1 MGLTI
6 NTTGAVNVELTGS
19 FTFVDPTGYQSNLT
33 KIIPELI
40 ASLSASQFG
49 QAAVGTS
56 PTPITTPATPCQL
69 FYLKNLSASFTLT
82 VTWTPVGQSS
92 AVVQVVQPGGII
104 FFFNP
109 GNGISALSVQATGGV
124 ANVDYVMAG

>member
-1 MGLTI
+1 MSLTI
-6 NTTGAVNVELTGS
+6 ITTGSVNVELSGS
-19 FTFVDPTGYQSNLT
+19 FTFVDPTGYQSNIN

-49 QAAVGTS
+49 QAAVTTTS
-56 PTPITTPATPCQL
+56 ESITLPATPTQL
-69 FYLKNLSASFTLT
+69 FYLKNLSASFTVT
-82 VTWTPVGQSS
+82 VTWTPLGQAS
-92 AVVQVVQPGGII
+92 AVVQVVQPGGTI

-109 GNGISALSVQATGGV
+109 GSGITALSVVASGT